1 MTKSKVVMVDF
12 WSTADNGGKPVGHG
26 VKVGNEYY
34 TYLKDAFEVKHFVN
48 KSIVPFI
55 KNCKVQA
62 FRDSLEFGMPKGKRV
77 LKNFRCL
84 REAFRSE
91 KDSLI
96 WIYLQDIYGLLYLAI
111 FPKHKNKVAV
121 TIYDIYSENK
131 LKHYILKSALKK
143 ADVVFVTNR
152 KISKELVGSFF
163 IPDYAYDNFYYERF
177 LTTKKKEQ
185 AVCLGTMNEKKLLR
199 ESVEAFKKNGY
210 PLYIAGQFLSV
221 ETFQYLNCIK
231 GNNII
236 IENRFIENE
245 EYYKLMA
252 ESKYCLIPY
261 DAEFYK
267 NRTSGVI
274 QESLFCRTIPISHK
288 EILEFANVD
297 GIGYEKLDD
306 LKKINL
312 REINIEDFRQKYDEE
327 INGIYKY
334 DAVKNTV
341 VSAIKKGLG
350 HS

>member
-1 MTKSKVVMVDF
+1 M
-12 WSTADNGGKPVGHG
+12 
-26 VKVGNEYY
+26 
-34 TYLKDAFEVKHFVN
+34 
-48 KSIVPFI
+48 
-55 KNCKVQA
+55 
-62 FRDSLEFGMPKGKRV
+62 
-77 LKNFRCL
+77 
-84 REAFRSE
+84 
-91 KDSLI
+91 
-96 WIYLQDIYGLLYLAI
+96 
-111 FPKHKNKVAV
+111 
-121 TIYDIYSENK
+121 
-131 LKHYILKSALKK
+131 
-143 ADVVFVTNR
+143 
-152 KISKELVGSFF
+152 VGSFF

-221 ETFQYLNCIK
+221 ETFQYLNSIK

-252 ESKYCLIPY
+252 ESKYCLVPY